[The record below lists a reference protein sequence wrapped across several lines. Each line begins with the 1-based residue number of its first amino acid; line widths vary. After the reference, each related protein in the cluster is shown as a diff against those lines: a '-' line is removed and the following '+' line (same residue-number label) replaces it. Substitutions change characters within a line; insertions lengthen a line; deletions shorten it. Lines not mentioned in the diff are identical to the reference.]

1 MELAETD
8 LKDYGFVTSGL
19 ITMRSILQE
28 VHNQQALLNLI
39 VGSFYLCHYIV
50 LICESILLYMSSFL

>member
-1 MELAETD
+1 MD

-28 VHNQQALLNLI
+28 VHNQQALLNLL
-39 VGSFYLCHYIV
+39 VG
-50 LICESILLYMSSFL
+50 